1 MKTKLLITFAA
12 LTFSTSIFA
21 QVSVSPQYTSGFSGP
36 NIGTHTVQQ
45 VLDAGLFSDD
55 KPVMLTGYIKASL
68 GGEMYTFTDGISD
81 ITVEID
87 HDKWWGLSAT
97 PQTKVQI
104 SGEIDKDFLSTT
116 VDVDMIK
123 TV

>member
-1 MKTKLLITFAA
+1 
-12 LTFSTSIFA
+12 
-21 QVSVSPQYTSGFSGP
+21 
-36 NIGTHTVQQ
+36 
-45 VLDAGLFSDD
+45 
-55 KPVMLTGYIKASL
+55 MLTGYIKASL